1 MQHEEQNPFLES
13 IHKFHQYGHTVADD
27 GLAELKEIYEIEFK
41 KVSFGPD
48 DLKKMSDFAATNNG
62 WANILIKNKKDAK
75 PGEAGFYIELDTWVA
90 DGKPKKDL
98 PF

>member
-1 MQHEEQNPFLES
+1 MAAGKEKVFLGRS
-13 IHKFHQYGHTVADD
+13 QTMKTAFG
-27 GLAELKEIYEIEFK
+27 EFK

-62 WANILIKNKKDAK
+62 WCNILIKEKKGAT
-75 PGEAGFYIELDTWVA
+75 PGEAGFYIELDTWKA
-90 DGKPKKDL
+90 DGKPKESL